1 MIIAS
6 DAGARTAGI
15 IREELGKEVD
25 LFSVSERSG
34 CVRINSITDF
44 TLRHFGDY
52 EAFVFIGAMGICVRA
67 IAPCVT
73 SKYADPAVV
82 NVDAT
87 GHFVVSEPLSAKP
100 MSWLSTFWL
109 AMSVAQMP

>member
-6 DAGARTAGI
+6 DAGARIAGI

-52 EAFVFIGAMGICVRA
+52 ELFPSLISLSPLPSSHREAFQRLFVR
-67 IAPCVT
+67 
-73 SKYADPAVV
+73 S
-82 NVDAT
+82 
-87 GHFVVSEPLSAKP
+87 S
-100 MSWLSTFWL
+100 SWFYPTFNLLKGRSQGFASTTTN
-109 AMSVAQMP
+109 

>member
-6 DAGARTAGI
+6 DAGARIAGI

-52 EAFVFIGAMGICVRA
+52 
-67 IAPCVT
+67 
-73 SKYADPAVV
+73 
-82 NVDAT
+82 
-87 GHFVVSEPLSAKP
+87 
-100 MSWLSTFWL
+100 
-109 AMSVAQMP
+109 